1 MQEQCSSNK
10 AGSLRQK
17 ASDVRQKASDVR
29 PKASDVRQKASDE
42 DLFRQKEYNKRMIA

>member
-1 MQEQCSSNK
+1 MLEQCSSNK